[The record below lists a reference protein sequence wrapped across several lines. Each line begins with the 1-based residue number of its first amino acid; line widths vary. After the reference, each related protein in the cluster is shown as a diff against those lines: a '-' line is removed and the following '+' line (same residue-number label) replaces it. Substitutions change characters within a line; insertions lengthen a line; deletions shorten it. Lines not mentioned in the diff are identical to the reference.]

1 MSAAG
6 TVRENL
12 TREEAAARAA
22 IITVDTTTVVLDL
35 THGDSVF
42 GATSTVTF
50 RVGGNMPVS
59 TFLDATCDA
68 VHEVLIDGASVHD
81 PTIITQ
87 TRILLHDLSPGTHTV
102 TVVATMRYQHEGNGL
117 HHFVDPQDQLVYL
130 HSQCEPFDAHL
141 IYPCFDQPDLK
152 TCFVLT
158 VEAPEQFVVV
168 SNAPATS
175 TPPEGKAGTWEFAPT
190 ERISTYITAVV
201 AGGYVKVEDTYQRAD
216 GTAIALGVY
225 TRRSLAPYLDAEEIF
240 TVTKQSFAAFE
251 TLFEMNYP
259 FAAKYD
265 QLFVP
270 EFSAGA
276 MENSG
281 CVTFSEAYIFRSKVT
296 DALRERRA
304 ETIIHE
310 MAHMWFGDLV
320 TMRWWDDLWL
330 NESFATFMAVY
341 VQARYTRFTDAW
353 VTFLD
358 AEKAWALFQDQLP
371 STHPVADDM
380 PDVESVHQN
389 FDGITYA
396 KGASVLRQLVAWVG
410 EDAFFAGCRHYF
422 AAHAW
427 ENTTLH
433 DFLASL
439 EVASGRDLVAWRDEW
454 LLTTGPN
461 AVAIDTHH
469 DAAGHVTDA
478 TVLQTA
484 PLPLWAGQL
493 RADSK
498 PVLRRHRLAIGV
510 YNTVGDE
517 LVRTQRVELDVA
529 GDQTTVSD
537 LVGTRQAEL
546 LLVNDDDLTYAKTML
561 DETALKTV
569 TERLA
574 NVTEPLARALL
585 WSSLWDMVRDGVL
598 PARRYL
604 TIVARNIAAEDKIGV
619 LQRLLQ
625 RQLGALERYTDPT
638 HIASLRV
645 SLADAAHAAFH
656 QAEPSSD
663 FQLAWFKQFAALGSS
678 LPQYVTE
685 LKGLLD
691 GSFAPAGLSVD
702 VDLRWY
708 VITQLATA
716 GEITDAVIA
725 AENQAD
731 NTDLG
736 ERQAATARASL
747 PEQRH
752 KQAAW
757 DRLMTDEHL
766 SHTVSRHIIAGFN
779 QLTQSAVLA
788 PFIDTYFTSL
798 GKIWQE
804 RSLDWSVEFSAGMFP
819 HFAASDAL
827 IAQLDDFIAADAELP
842 KPLVRVLREQRDTL
856 VRTVNGRACDETY
869 VTDELR

>member
-12 TREEAAARAA
+12 TREESAARAA
-22 IITVDTTTVVLDL
+22 IIAVDKTSVVLDL
-35 THGDSVF
+35 NRGESVF

-50 RVGGNMPVS
+50 RVLADMPVT
-59 TFLDATCDA
+59 TFLDATC
-68 VHEVLIDGASVHD
+68 ETVHD
-81 PTIITQ
+81 VLLDGVSVYEPADVTP
-87 TRILLHDLSPGTHTV
+87 TRILLHHLAPGDHTV

-117 HHFVDPQDQLVYL
+117 HYFVDPKDKLVYL

-168 SNAPATS
+168 SNAPATVR
-175 TPPEGKAGTWEFAPT
+175 PPEGEAGTWQFAPT

-201 AGGYVKVEDTYQRAD
+201 AGGYVKVEDTYQRSD
-216 GTAIALGVY
+216 GTGIALGIY

-240 TVTKQSFAAFE
+240 TVTKQSFGAFE

-427 ENTTLH
+427 GNTTLH
-433 DFLASL
+433 DFLTSL

-461 AVAIDTHH
+461 AVAIDTNH
-469 DAAGHVTDA
+469 DANGQISDA

-484 PLPLWAGQL
+484 PVPLWAGEIGT
-493 RADSK
+493 DNK

-510 YNTVGDE
+510 YNTIDDA
-517 LVRTQRVELDVA
+517 LVRTQRVELDIA
-529 GDQTTVSD
+529 GDQTTVAE
-537 LVGTRQAEL
+537 LVGTPKAEL
-546 LLVNDDDLTYAKTML
+546 LLVNDDDLTYTKTML
-561 DETALKTV
+561 DETALQTV

-604 TIVARNIAAEDKIGV
+604 AIVARNIAAEDKIGV

-625 RQLGALERYTDPT
+625 RQLGALERYTEPT
-638 HIASLRV
+638 YRDALQV
-645 SLADAAHAAFH
+645 ELANAAHNAFR
-656 QAEPSSD
+656 QAEPGSD

-678 LPQYVTE
+678 LPQHAAD

-691 GSFAPAGLSVD
+691 GSFAPEGLTVD

-716 GEITDAVIA
+716 GVITDDLIR
-725 AENQAD
+725 AEHQSD

-747 PEQRH
+747 PEFDQ

-757 DRLMTDEHL
+757 DRLVTDVNL

-779 QLTQSAVLA
+779 QLTQSAVLE
-788 PFIDTYFTSL
+788 PFIDTYFTTL
-798 GKIWQE
+798 DHIWQT

-827 IAQLDDFIAADAELP
+827 IAQLDDFIAADPKLP

-856 VRTVNGRACDETY
+856 VRTVNGRACDQAY
-869 VTDELR
+869 VADEPR

>member
-1 MSAAG
+1 MSA
-6 TVRENL
+6 TRIVRENL
-12 TREEAAARAA
+12 TREEATVRAGA
-22 IITVDTTTVVLDL
+22 VTVSTTTVTLDL
-35 THGDSVF
+35 THGPRTF
-42 GATSTVTF
+42 GC
-50 RVGGNMPVS
+50 VS
-59 TFLDATCDA
+59 DIAFAVLGDTPIATFLDATCEA
-68 VHEVLIDGASVHD
+68 VHDVMLDGVSVIDQ
-81 PTIITQ
+81 TEITA
-87 TRILLHDLSPGTHTV
+87 TRILLNHLAPGEHFITV
-102 TVVATMRYQHEGNGL
+102 NATMLYQHEGNGL
-117 HHFVDPQDQLVYL
+117 HYFVDPQDELVYL

-152 TCFVLT
+152 TQFILR

-168 SNAPATS
+168 SNASAVT
-175 TPPEGKAGTWEFAPT
+175 TPPSGKSGTWQFAPT

-201 AGGYVKVEDTYQRAD
+201 AGSYAKVEDRYDRPD
-216 GTAIALGVY
+216 GTSIALGIY
-225 TRRSLAPYLDAEEIF
+225 TRRSLATYLDAEEIF
-240 TVTKQSFAAFE
+240 TITKQSFAAFE
-251 TLFEMNYP
+251 SLFEMNYP
-259 FAAKYD
+259 FAGKYD

-371 STHPVADDM
+371 TTHPVADDM

-410 EDAFFAGCRHYF
+410 EEAFFAGCRHYF

-427 ENTTLH
+427 GNTTLQ
-433 DFLASL
+433 DFLTSL
-439 EVASGRDLVAWRDEW
+439 ETASGRDLIAWRDEW
-454 LLTTGPN
+454 LLTTGPT
-461 AVAIDTHH
+461 AMTVEATH
-469 DAAGHVTDA
+469 DAKGHVRDA
-478 TVLQTA
+478 WVLQSA
-484 PLPLWAGQL
+484 PKPLWASDVDL
-493 RADSK
+493 DHN

-510 YNTVGDE
+510 YNTVGDA
-517 LVRTQRVELDVA
+517 LMRTSRIELDVA
-529 GDQTTVSD
+529 GSHTQVSE
-537 LVGTRQAEL
+537 LVGTPQAAL

-561 DETALKTV
+561 DETALVTV
-569 TERLA
+569 TQQLA
-574 NVTEPLARALL
+574 DVTQPLARALL

-604 TIVARNIAAEDKIGV
+604 SIVARNLHAEDKIGV

-625 RQLGALERYTDPT
+625 RQQGALERYADPS
-638 HIASLRV
+638 HVDAWRVRLAESAHRAFLHAS
-645 SLADAAHAAFH
+645 
-656 QAEPSSD
+656 PGSD
-663 FQLAWFKQFAALGSS
+663 FQLAWFKQFAALGAS
-678 LPQYVTE
+678 LPAYTNI
-685 LKGLLD
+685 LKGHLD
-691 GSFAPAGLSVD
+691 GSFAPEGLTID

-708 VITQLATA
+708 VITQLAAA
-716 GEITDAVIA
+716 GAIDEAIIA
-725 AENQAD
+725 AEQVAD

-747 PEQRH
+747 PDLTY

-757 DRLMTDEHL
+757 DRLVTDVNL

-779 QLTQSAVLA
+779 QLSQGVVLH
-788 PFIDTYFTSL
+788 PFIDAYFASL
-798 GKIWQE
+798 QTVWQE

-819 HFAASDAL
+819 HFATSDAL
-827 IAQLDDFIAADAELP
+827 VQRLDAFLLTHAHLA

-856 VRTVNGRACDETY
+856 VRTVAGRRCDLIF
-869 VTDELR
+869 TDHDSH

>member
-1 MSAAG
+1 MSAPG
-6 TVRENL
+6 SIKENL
-12 TREEAAARAA
+12 TRDEASERVGLIA
-22 IITVDTTTVVLDL
+22 VDTTRVWLDL
-35 THGDSVF
+35 TQGDTVF
-42 GATSTVTF
+42 GARSEITF
-50 RVGGNMPVS
+50 EVLADTAIS
-59 TFLDATCDA
+59 TFLDATCEQVDD
-68 VHEVLIDGASVHD
+68 VLIDGVSVRD
-81 PTIITQ
+81 TATITP
-87 TRILLHDLSPGTHTV
+87 TRIMLDGLEPGPHTV
-102 TVVATMRYQHEGNGL
+102 TVHATMRYQHEGNGL
-117 HHFVDPQDQLVYL
+117 HYFVDPADQRVYL

-152 TCFVLT
+152 TVFALEVN
-158 VEAPEQFVVV
+158 APADFVVV
-168 SNAPATS
+168 SNAPTTT
-175 TPPEGKAGTWEFAPT
+175 TPAKDAPGVWQFAPT

-201 AGGYVKVEDTYQRAD
+201 AGSYVHVDDSYVRSD
-216 GTAIALGVY
+216 GSQIALGLYV
-225 TRRSLAPYLDAEEIF
+225 RRSLASYLDHEEIF

-251 TLFEMNYP
+251 ELFEMNYP

-427 ENTTLH
+427 GNTTLH

-439 EVASGRDLVAWRDEW
+439 EAASGRDLVAWRDEW

-461 AVAIDTHH
+461 AVAIEVTHDTSGVM
-469 DAAGHVTDA
+469 DKAAVI
-478 TVLQTA
+478 QTA
-484 PLPLWAGQL
+484 PTPLWADPHAPL
-493 RADSK
+493 SP
-498 PVLRRHRLAIGV
+498 PVLRRHRLAIGA
-510 YNTVGDE
+510 YNTTNG
-517 LVRTQRVELDVA
+517 LLTRTHRVELDVSGA
-529 GDQTTVSD
+529 TTDVTE
-537 LVGTRQAEL
+537 LVGLPQAEL

-561 DETALKTV
+561 DETALATV
-569 TERLA
+569 TKQLRHVA
-574 NVTEPLARALL
+574 EPLPRALL

-604 TIVARNIAAEDKIGV
+604 AIVSQNVTAEDKIGV

-625 RQLGALERYTDPT
+625 RQLGALERYTAQTYVPT
-638 HIASLRV
+638 LRAT
-645 SLADAAHAAFH
+645 LAEAAKEAFEQAA
-656 QAEPSSD
+656 PGSD
-663 FQLAWFKQFAALGSS
+663 FQLAWFKQFTALAAGDPAYATLLTDLLAGSYS
-678 LPQYVTE
+678 PE
-685 LKGLLD
+685 GLT
-691 GSFAPAGLSVD
+691 VD

-708 VITQLATA
+708 VVTQLASSGT
-716 GEITDAVIA
+716 TDSAMIDR
-725 AENQAD
+725 EQADD

-736 ERQAATARASL
+736 ERQAATARAAL
-747 PEQRH
+747 PDVSQKE
-752 KQAAW
+752 AAW
-757 DRLMTDEHL
+757 QRLLTDVNL

-779 QLTQSAVLA
+779 QLHQGDILAGFVAQYFAVL
-788 PFIDTYFTSL
+788 PRVWD
-798 GKIWQE
+798 E

-819 HFAASDAL
+819 HYQASAAL
-827 IAQLDDFIAADAELP
+827 LDTLDEYVASTSTLP
-842 KPLVRVLREQRDTL
+842 KPLIRVLREQRDTL
-856 VRTVNGRACDETY
+856 VRTLNARALDETFD
-869 VTDELR
+869 TASST

>member
-6 TVRENL
+6 TIRENL
-12 TREEAAARAA
+12 TREEAGERAA
-22 IITVDTTTVVLDL
+22 ALTVETTTVTVDL
-35 THGDSVF
+35 TRGDRVF
-42 GATSTVTF
+42 SASSTITF
-50 RVGGNMPVS
+50 TVLGDTELT
-59 TFLDATCDA
+59 TFLDATCEQ
-68 VHEVLIDGASVHD
+68 VHEVLLDGTSVND
-81 PTIITQ
+81 PANISD
-87 TRILLHDLSPGTHTV
+87 TRIWLHDLAPGSHTI
-102 TVVATMRYQHEGNGL
+102 TVDATMRYQHEGNGL
-117 HHFVDPQDQLVYL
+117 HYFVDPRDQLVYL

-152 TCFVLT
+152 TVFVLT
-158 VEAPEQFVVV
+158 VDAPTDFVVV
-168 SNAPATS
+168 SNAPATT
-175 TPPEGKAGTWEFAPT
+175 TPPKGEAGRWQFAPT

-201 AGGYVKVEDTYQRAD
+201 AGSYVKVEDRYQRQD
-216 GTAIALGVY
+216 GSGIALGLYV
-225 TRRSLAPYLDAEEIF
+225 RRSLAPYLDADEIF

-251 TLFEMNYP
+251 SLFEMNYP

-320 TMRWWDDLWL
+320 TMGWWDDLWL

-341 VQARYTRFTDAW
+341 VQARYTRFADAW

-410 EDAFFAGCRHYF
+410 EEAFFAGCRHYF

-427 ENTTLH
+427 GNTTLH
-433 DFLASL
+433 DFLHSL

-461 AVAIDTHH
+461 AVSIDATH
-469 DAAGHVTDA
+469 DADGRVQHA
-478 TVLQTA
+478 TIVQTA
-484 PLPLWAGQL
+484 PVALWATDLG
-493 RADSK
+493 DSHQ
-498 PVLRRHRLAIGV
+498 PVLRRHRLAIGA
-510 YNTVGDE
+510 YNTVDGQ
-517 LVRTQRVELDVA
+517 LVRSQRVELDVA
-529 GDQTTVSD
+529 GSRTPVAELAGSPK
-537 LVGTRQAEL
+537 AEL

-561 DETALKTV
+561 DETALQTV
-569 TERLA
+569 TNRLA
-574 NVTEPLARALL
+574 NVTEPLPRALL

-604 TIVARNIAAEDKIGV
+604 SIVSHNIAAEDKIGV

-625 RQLGALERYTDPT
+625 RQLGALERYTDPA
-638 HIASLRV
+638 HREALRAN
-645 SLADAAHAAFH
+645 LATAARRAFRG
-656 QAEPSSD
+656 AEAGSD
-663 FQLAWFKQFAALGSS
+663 FQLAWFKQFAALAGSQ
-678 LPQYVTE
+678 PEYVQE
-685 LKGLLD
+685 LNGLLD
-691 GSFAPAGLSVD
+691 GTQTVDGLTVD
-702 VDLRWY
+702 VDLRWHI
-708 VITQLATA
+708 VTQLAASGELTA
-716 GEITDAVIA
+716 ERIDAEQA
-725 AENQAD
+725 AD

-747 PEQRH
+747 PEASS

-757 DRLMTDEHL
+757 DRLVSDAQL

-779 QLTQSAVLA
+779 QLTQGEVLA
-788 PFIDTYFTSL
+788 PFVETYFRSL
-798 GKIWQE
+798 QQIWQE

-819 HFAASDAL
+819 HFAASDDL
-827 IAQLDDFIAADAELP
+827 IAQLDDFIAADADLP

-856 VRTVNGRACDETY
+856 VRTVNGRACDQAYVADET
-869 VTDELR
+869 R